1 MKILSVTELA
11 IPEVKVISFQR
22 FKDDRGY
29 FTETYRKSDFET
41 NPQTDFLQ
49 GIDFTQ
55 VNESFSKKGVVRGLH
70 FQWNPYMAKML
81 RVVYGNVIDVALDI
95 RPNSPTFGKITG
107 YEFVTD
113 KEQEESKWIWI
124 PVGFAHGVY
133 FLEDSLIEYFCTG
146 QWAPETERGIS
157 PLADDIDWSTMD
169 KEVKS
174 KIEKV
179 ISGGAII
186 NEKDTEGMSLSKWMA
201 SDESSNF
208 TSSDL

>member
-1 MKILSVTELA
+1 MKILGVEELA
-11 IPEVKVISFQR
+11 IPEVKVITFQR

-41 NPQTDFLQ
+41 HPQTDFLQ

-70 FQWNPYMAKML
+70 FQWDPYMAKML

-95 RPNSPTFGKITG
+95 RPNSPTFGKIVG
-107 YEFVTD
+107 YELNSTPGVNND
-113 KEQEESKWIWI
+113 QWIWV

-133 FLEDSLIEYFCTG
+133 FLEDGMVEYFCTG
-146 QWAPETERGIS
+146 QWAPDTERGIS
-157 PLADDIDWSTMD
+157 PLADDIDWSVID
-169 KEVKS
+169 KSVKD
-174 KIEKV
+174 KIEKLTGNNPI
-179 ISGGAII
+179 ISK
-186 NEKDTEGMSLSKWMA
+186 KDKDGISLSEWIA

-208 TSSDL
+208 TSADL

>member
-113 KEQEESKWIWI
+113 KEQEESKWIWV

-157 PLADDIDWSTMD
+157 PLADDIDWSIMD

>member
-1 MKILSVTELA
+1 MKILGVEELA
-11 IPEVKVISFQR
+11 IPEVKVITFQR
-22 FKDDRGY
+22 FRDDRGY

-41 NPQTDFLQ
+41 HPQTDFLQ
-49 GIDFTQ
+49 EIDFTQ

-107 YEFVTD
+107 YEFVAD
-113 KEQEESKWIWI
+113 KEQEESKWIWV

-157 PLADDIDWSTMD
+157 PLANDINWSVMN

-179 ISGGAII
+179 IRNSPII
-186 NEKDTEGMSLSKWMA
+186 NAKDAEGMSLSEWMA